1 VSPDP
6 LLLVLVMVLMVAA
19 VAAVV
24 LLLLLL
30 LLLVV
35 VAVVLL
41 LLLVVVVVAVVVVV
55 VVVVVMVTSEG
66 FVPLQLTTSALFGS
80 SLIQGANTF
89 LNACSS
95 PKEGFVADAL
105 VLFNPGVPFS

>member
-1 VSPDP
+1 
-6 LLLVLVMVLMVAA
+6 